1 MKELAFLVV
10 GWLLGMAQSLLI
22 ERWQERRRRDRF
34 VSGLHIELCRLQTT
48 MAILFWNLKDRDGT
62 VTRDDVEWVLS
73 RTRRGA
79 ADDDEGAGA
88 FRANFEKARQF
99 TDTDFAAL
107 RKFSSHRRGGLA
119 VSLRTYDLPLLESQL
134 AELGGLTDVKA
145 VSEVLNVRAQLSM
158 YNETV
163 MESRDYLD
171 KTYDQSVTG
180 ENRQKVMAMI
190 EDRYQRVIDRA
201 KWIADSIERCVV
213 ALGRP

>member
-1 MKELAFLVV
+1 
-10 GWLLGMAQSLLI
+10 
-22 ERWQERRRRDRF
+22 
-34 VSGLHIELCRLQTT
+34 
-48 MAILFWNLKDRDGT
+48 
-62 VTRDDVEWVLS
+62 
-73 RTRRGA
+73 
-79 ADDDEGAGA
+79 
-88 FRANFEKARQF
+88 
-99 TDTDFAAL
+99 
-107 RKFSSHRRGGLA
+107 